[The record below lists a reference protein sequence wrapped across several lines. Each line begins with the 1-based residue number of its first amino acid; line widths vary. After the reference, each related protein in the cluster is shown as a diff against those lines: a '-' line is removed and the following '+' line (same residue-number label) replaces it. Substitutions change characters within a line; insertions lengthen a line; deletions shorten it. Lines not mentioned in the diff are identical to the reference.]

1 MKSGLFWKLL
11 LAFWLTFFAI
21 TQGIWLMVNVLNIT
35 PVSERTLGERV
46 APLLLAQVSDA
57 LSGGGLDAA
66 TAMRATFPDDD
77 QRRIDILP
85 LPVSAH
91 AAGAEDATV
100 TRTVRDR
107 EGRAYEIDYH
117 YISPMSGAGWLRM
130 PLGMLVLGL
139 IGGLLFGALVAWY
152 LVLPIRRLQ
161 RGFERIASG
170 DLSVRISPG
179 SRSRHDELAD
189 LIRDFDV
196 MAGRLDQSIRARDR
210 LLSDVS
216 HELRSPLSRL
226 QLAIGL
232 AQQDPDR
239 LSASLERIRYEGRRL
254 DSVIRELLT
263 LTRTENDLPSEKGY
277 FDIAD
282 VVHSVITDAQ
292 FEAESTGIL
301 IRFDRQ
307 APLAGEETPALFGN
321 AELVRWAVENV
332 VRNAMR
338 FSTPG
343 QTVSIR
349 LTYEP
354 QASRFII
361 EVKDEGPG
369 APEGALPTLFDP
381 FVRGEEASPGYG
393 LGLAIA
399 KRAVLAH
406 GGEIEA
412 RNRSQSGLS
421 VRIDLPVTGTGQRP
435 LPTMQ
440 AARAPLA

>member
-21 TQGIWLMVNVLNIT
+21 TQGIWLMVNVLNVT
-35 PVSERTLGERV
+35 PVSERTLAERV
-46 APLLLAQVSDA
+46 APLLLGQVSDA
-57 LSGGGLDAA
+57 MTQGGLAAA
-66 TAMRATFPDDD
+66 TAKRATFPADD

-85 LPVSAH
+85 LLATRPANRD
-91 AAGAEDATV
+91 EDATV
-100 TRTVRDR
+100 TRAARDPD
-107 EGRAYEIDYH
+107 GRAYEIGYR
-117 YISPMSGAGWLRM
+117 YRTNAGGWLRM

-139 IGGLLFGALVAWY
+139 IGGPLFGALVAWY
-152 LVLPIRRLQ
+152 FVLPIRRLQ
-161 RGFERIASG
+161 RGFERIATG

-179 SRSRHDELAD
+179 SHSRHDELAD

-239 LSASLERIRYEGRRL
+239 LAASLERIRYEGRRL

-263 LTRTENDLPSEKGY
+263 LTRTENGLPAEKGY

-282 VVHSVITDAQ
+282 VVHSVIADAQ

-307 APLAGEETPALFGN
+307 PPVAGAETPTLFGN
-321 AELVRWAVENV
+321 AELIRWAVENV

-349 LTYEP
+349 LAYEP
-354 QASRFII
+354 QANRYLI

-381 FVRGEEASPGYG
+381 FVRGEEASQGYG

-435 LPTMQ
+435 VPTMQ
-440 AARAPLA
+440 APRAPLA

>member
-35 PVSERTLGERV
+35 PVSERTLAERV
-46 APLLLAQVSDA
+46 APLLLSQVADSMA
-57 LSGGGLDAA
+57 EGGIAAA
-66 TAMRATFPDDD
+66 TATRATFLADD

-85 LPVSAH
+85 LPVTRPATQ
-91 AAGAEDATV
+91 AEDATV
-100 TRTVRDR
+100 TRDAHDPD
-107 EGRAYEIDYH
+107 GHAYEIDYR
-117 YISPMSGAGWLRM
+117 YRGTAGGWLRM

-139 IGGLLFGALVAWY
+139 LGGPLFGALVAWY

-161 RGFERIASG
+161 RGFQRIATG

-196 MAGRLDQSIRARDR
+196 MAGQLDQSIRARDR

-239 LSASLERIRYEGRRL
+239 LAASLERIRYEGRRL

-263 LTRTENDLPSEKGY
+263 LTRTENGLPAENGY

-282 VVHSVITDAQ
+282 VVHNVITDAQ

-307 APLAGEETPALFGN
+307 PPAAGEETPTLFGN

-349 LTYEP
+349 LAYEA
-354 QASRFII
+354 QAGRYII

-369 APEGALPTLFDP
+369 APEGVLPTLFDP
-381 FVRGEEASPGYG
+381 FVRGEEASTGYG

-421 VRIDLPVTGTGQRP
+421 VRIVLPVAGTGQRP
-435 LPTMQ
+435 APAIQ
-440 AARAPLA
+440 AQGL